1 MSDSATET
9 RIKNEYSLLTKRE
22 VDNKH
27 FEVEPFIDG
36 DIYHWKAVL
45 FGPVNGPYAGGR
57 FNLDIRFPPN
67 YPSRMPHVLFKT
79 PIFHPNV
86 EPQGGFIK
94 KGGIASCDRSR
105 NWSPDKT
112 IAFAL
117 MEIHKL
123 LADADPGDSYFQ
135 EATDLYMTDCVGF
148 DEKAEEW
155 TRKYAMDHTEDEA

>member
-1 MSDSATET
+1 M
-9 RIKNEYSLLTKRE
+9 
-22 VDNKH
+22 
-27 FEVEPFIDG
+27 
-36 DIYHWKAVL
+36 
-45 FGPVNGPYAGGR
+45 
-57 FNLDIRFPPN
+57 
-67 YPSRMPHVLFKT
+67 LFKT

-112 IAFAL
+112 IAFGIYKATFYSKSLIRLTDISAL

-135 EATDLYMTDCVGF
+135 EATELYMTDCVGF